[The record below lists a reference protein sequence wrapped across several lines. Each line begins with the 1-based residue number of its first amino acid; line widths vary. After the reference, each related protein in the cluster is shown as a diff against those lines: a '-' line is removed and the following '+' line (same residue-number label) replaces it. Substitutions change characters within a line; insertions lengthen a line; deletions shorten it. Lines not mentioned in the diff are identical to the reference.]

1 MKNLFALLFAIA
13 LTFGAAA
20 TANAQELK
28 VAVPFDFVV
37 NGTTLPAATY
47 TVERSL
53 PNNNRGLVFSG
64 DGHGALATATEYDT
78 SATGT
83 KLVFHKVGDEYFLS
97 DVVTLNGTLHLAPS
111 RQEKKLVK
119 SADLQ
124 SVTIVAGS

>member
-1 MKNLFALLFAIA
+1 MKKLSALLFTMAIT
-13 LTFGAAA
+13 LGTAAM
-20 TANAQELK
+20 ANAQELK

-47 TVERSL
+47 TVARPL
-53 PNNNRGLVFSG
+53 PNNDRDLVFLG
-64 DGHGALATATEYDT
+64 DGHGVVANATEYDA

-83 KLVFHKVGDEYFLS
+83 KLVFHKVSDEYFLS
-97 DVVTLNGTLHLAPS
+97 DVVTLNGTLHFVPS